1 MWSLLY
7 KHRVWRTSLHMWG
20 DVQNLARVEKCVA
33 QHEENLS
40 MHAENVALQTQHFIP
55 TCGMGFYIYTI

>member
-1 MWSLLY
+1 
-7 KHRVWRTSLHMWG
+7 MWG